1 MYQSDAYERYG
12 SGFDSPSGLYY
23 NSTTNNRKGGSA
35 MDPDYVFNLYKNALR
50 EGDVALAE
58 DYLAS
63 LRSWISRGGTRPLGW
78 V

>member
-1 MYQSDAYERYG
+1 
-12 SGFDSPSGLYY
+12 
-23 NSTTNNRKGGSA
+23 